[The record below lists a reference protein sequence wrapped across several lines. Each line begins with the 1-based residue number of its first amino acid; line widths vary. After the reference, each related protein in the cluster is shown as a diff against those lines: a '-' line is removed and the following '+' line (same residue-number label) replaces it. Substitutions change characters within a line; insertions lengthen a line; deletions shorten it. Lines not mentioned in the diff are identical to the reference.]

1 LDLHHAQGE
10 NFLHPQGN
18 VQNCWPVPLVPD
30 SRERTGKSGHV
41 SVEAAVD
48 IFETWLLVLE
58 LSTVFLSEE
67 KSLAGFLEV

>member
-1 LDLHHAQGE
+1 
-10 NFLHPQGN
+10 
-18 VQNCWPVPLVPD
+18 VPD

-67 KSLAGFLEV
+67 KSPAGFLEV